1 MWQYRF
7 SKPHPLVPVPR
18 SPPRRKILGKGRR
31 LSPVFPE
38 SIDNQGG
45 KKTIRIRNIILA
57 EIPAAQAHF
66 FLALVEGWVAELKG
80 ERFCPGRRAFALLS
94 VCFC

>member
-1 MWQYRF
+1 VWQYRF
-7 SKPHPLVPVPR
+7 SKHNPLVTVPR
-18 SPPRRKILGKGRR
+18 SPQRRKILGKRRR

-45 KKTIRIRNIILA
+45 KKTIRIIILA

-80 ERFCPGRRAFALLS
+80 ERSCMGRRAFALLPVF
-94 VCFC
+94 VC